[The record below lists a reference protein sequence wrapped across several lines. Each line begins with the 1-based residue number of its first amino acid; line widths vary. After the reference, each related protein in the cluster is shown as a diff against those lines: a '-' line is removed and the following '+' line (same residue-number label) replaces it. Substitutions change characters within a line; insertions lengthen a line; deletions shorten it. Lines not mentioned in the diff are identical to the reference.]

1 LTGVSISETALSAEL
16 LKLLHSVS
24 ISLHPCPSSCLL
36 SIILTFSDLLSLA
49 GRLPSLP
56 VPEFNPNFFR
66 ASSNPVLFN
75 ALLNGVS
82 AVICSITF
90 VLFIDIPVVVPSDD
104 MTACEGDNV
113 IACEGD
119 DVIACEGDDVIA
131 CEGDGVIA
139 CEGDDVIVCDSDIVT
154 GDGACVDKV
163 HFLQVV
169 NASTDSLFAVLQFL
183 LAS

>member
-1 LTGVSISETALSAEL
+1 
-16 LKLLHSVS
+16 
-24 ISLHPCPSSCLL
+24 
-36 SIILTFSDLLSLA
+36 
-49 GRLPSLP
+49 
-56 VPEFNPNFFR
+56 
-66 ASSNPVLFN
+66 VLFN

-90 VLFIDIPVVVPSDD
+90 VLFIDIPVVVASDD
-104 MTACEGDNV
+104 MTACEGDDE

-139 CEGDDVIVCDSDIVT
+139 CEGDDVIACDSDIVT
-154 GDGACVDKV
+154 GDGACVDKL

>member
-1 LTGVSISETALSAEL
+1 
-16 LKLLHSVS
+16 
-24 ISLHPCPSSCLL
+24 
-36 SIILTFSDLLSLA
+36 
-49 GRLPSLP
+49 
-56 VPEFNPNFFR
+56 
-66 ASSNPVLFN
+66 VLFN

-131 CEGDGVIA
+131 CEGD
-139 CEGDDVIVCDSDIVT
+139 DVIVCDSDIVT

-169 NASTDSLFAVLQFL
+169 NTSTDSLFAVLQFL